1 MAYNTLIPAQSLYE
15 HLHEPDWVIVDSRFD
30 LLNPAWGYEDYCRG
44 HIPGAVYAHLDDDL
58 SGPKTDR
65 SGRHPLPEPAE
76 FLQTLE
82 RLGISNQSQVVVYDT
97 TSGSFAA
104 RLWWMLKY
112 FRHDSVAVL
121 DGGYSAWLEN
131 GYPITSGTETRPAGK
146 FSGSPDE
153 SMLVDIQE
161 LLRLYQRDD
170 IRLID
175 ARSPERFRGEVEPID
190 TIAGRIP
197 NSINRFHQDN
207 LDPSGRMKDNAS
219 LKREFADLLKG
230 LPPRQ
235 AVVYCGSGVTSC
247 HHLLAMEVAGFK
259 GARLYA
265 GSWSE
270 WIRDPQRPISRG

>member
-1 MAYNTLIPAQSLYE
+1 MPYHTLISPQTLFE
-15 HLHEPDWVIVDSRFD
+15 HLHEPDWVIVDCRFD
-30 LLNPAWGYEDYCRG
+30 LLDTPWGFQDYCRG
-44 HIPGAVYAHLDDDL
+44 HIPGAVYAHLDVDL
-58 SGPKTDR
+58 SAPKTEQ
-65 SGRHPLPEPAE
+65 SGRHPLPDSNA

-82 RLGISNQSQVVVYDT
+82 RLGISNHSQVVVYDT

-112 FRHDSVAVL
+112 YRHESVAVL
-121 DGGYSAWLEN
+121 DGGYSAWVASR
-131 GYPITSGTETRPAGK
+131 YPIANGAETRPAGK
-146 FSGSPDE
+146 FTGCPDE
-153 SMLVDIQE
+153 SMRVDTQE
-161 LLRLYQRDD
+161 VLRLYQRDD
-170 IRLID
+170 ICLID

-197 NSINRFHQDN
+197 NSTNRFHQEN
-207 LDPSGRMKDNAS
+207 LTPSGRMKDPAS
-219 LKREFADLLKG
+219 LRREFAEVLKG
-230 LPPRQ
+230 LPPQQ

-247 HHLLAMEVAGFK
+247 HHILAMEVAGLK